1 MKGFSVGNVEVIPIS
16 DGAFH
21 MSRTFLTPEVHPAT
35 DERDD
40 QGRAR
45 LPILAFLVPGPP
57 NVLIDAG
64 LGPDPSAV
72 LDALSQQ
79 VGVPRSGMGLQGD
92 AGLVRR
98 LHQAGTKLDDINVVA
113 ISHLHADHVGWLLGK
128 DGSPVFPHARVLLPA
143 ADIDY
148 YLLGEQRSFPRATRD
163 ALRELVAS
171 GRFETCAPDEVISA
185 SITASPAPGHT
196 PGHTVFAISDRGER
210 AMILGDAMY
219 CPAQLTELDV
229 GAMHD
234 VDQTLARRTREM
246 IMRHAEAHATLNVG
260 CHFAGGRAARIVE
273 GHLQFD

>member
-1 MKGFSVGNVEVIPIS
+1 MKRFSVGGIEVIPVT

-21 MSRTFLTPEVHPAT
+21 MSPAFLTSDVNPAT
-35 DERDD
+35 DDRDE

-98 LHQAGTKLDDINVVA
+98 LNQAGAKVDDINVVVL
-113 ISHLHADHVGWLLGK
+113 SHLHADHIGWLVGR
-128 DGSPVFPHARVLLPA
+128 DGSPVFPKARVLLPES
-143 ADIDY
+143 DIEY
-148 YLLGEQRSFPRATRD
+148 FLGGEQPSFPQAKRD
-163 ALRELVAS
+163 TLRELVAS
-171 GRFETCAPDEVISA
+171 GRFEALAGEEVITP
-185 SITASPAPGHT
+185 SITAIPAPGHT
-196 PGHTVFAISDRGER
+196 PGHTVFAISHRGER

-234 VDQTLARRTREM
+234 VDQALARRTREM
-246 IMRHAEAHATLNVG
+246 IVRDAEAHATLTVG
-260 CHFAGGRAARIVE
+260 CHFAGGRAARLVE
-273 GHLQFD
+273 GRLRFD